1 MNNRLSHSN
10 KLAKKLLIAS
20 LVVFAL
26 WFLFLV
32 LRFAIFQKSLTVA
45 QGLSKHF
52 LGIRDVFYDFHFFD
66 PIEIAAWKAIGW
78 LAIFLVFTLAI
89 CSIMEA
95 ISNHKKISILACVS
109 IVLTSVAILE
119 FIANSGDYFYYISK
133 FFGKNALYSLV
144 LIAFLAIGF
153 ISFILAL
160 AGNFITLQEPRNADL
175 FAQEGLTR
183 LPLRPRRS
191 SRETKVQGLD
201 IIILVILIFYAALI
215 IFPFWNAFV
224 ISLSTE
230 EAYLTNNLLLW
241 PYDLD
246 LSSYQKVFADSG
258 LWGGFR
264 ITMILLIG
272 GTLYQLFFTVITGY
286 ALSRHNWTGKN
297 FVMNMIL
304 VTMFFG
310 GGMVPYYYLIKDLG
324 MMNTIWVMI
333 IPGAIDT
340 FNMLLMRNYFAS
352 LPVEME
358 ESAKIDGANDIV
370 IFVKI
375 FLPLSLPMLATI
387 GLFFAVGNWNS
398 WYNAMLFIPDKSQI
412 WPLQMV
418 LRNMINKVSSN
429 IENPNVVE
437 DFSQGLT
444 MASIFFTIVPMMCF
458 YPFLQRF
465 FVKGIVVGAIK
476 G

>member
-1 MNNRLSHSN
+1 M
-10 KLAKKLLIAS
+10 AK
-20 LVVFAL
+20 
-26 WFLFLV
+26 
-32 LRFAIFQKSLTVA
+32 RQ
-45 QGLSKHF
+45 
-52 LGIRDVFYDFHFFD
+52 
-66 PIEIAAWKAIGW
+66 
-78 LAIFLVFTLAI
+78 
-89 CSIMEA
+89 
-95 ISNHKKISILACVS
+95 
-109 IVLTSVAILE
+109 LE
-119 FIANSGDYFYYISK
+119 
-133 FFGKNALYSLV
+133 
-144 LIAFLAIGF
+144 
-153 ISFILAL
+153 
-160 AGNFITLQEPRNADL
+160 
-175 FAQEGLTR
+175 R
-183 LPLRPRRS
+183 LPLRVKRTNRE
-191 SRETKVQGLD
+191 SRIQVLD
-201 IIILVILIFYAALI
+201 IIIAVILVVYALLI
-215 IFPFWNAFV
+215 IFPFWSAFV
-224 ISLSTE
+224 ISISSE
-230 EAYLTNNLLLW
+230 DAYLRNNLLLW
-241 PYDLD
+241 PTELD
-246 LSSYQKVFADSG
+246 LSSYNKVFHDNQLWSG
-258 LWGGFR
+258 FG

-297 FVMNMIL
+297 LVMNMIL

-310 GGMVPYYYLIKDLG
+310 GGMVPYYYLIRDLG

-352 LPVEME
+352 LPPEME

-370 IFVKI
+370 IFARI

-398 WYNAMLFIPDKSQI
+398 WYNAMLFIPDNNKI

-418 LRNMINKVSSN
+418 LRNMINKVASN
-429 IENPNVVE
+429 IENPDAKE
-437 DFSQGLT
+437 GFSQGLT

>member
-1 MNNRLSHSN
+1 M
-10 KLAKKLLIAS
+10 KK
-20 LVVFAL
+20 
-26 WFLFLV
+26 
-32 LRFAIFQKSLTVA
+32 
-45 QGLSKHF
+45 
-52 LGIRDVFYDFHFFD
+52 
-66 PIEIAAWKAIGW
+66 
-78 LAIFLVFTLAI
+78 
-89 CSIMEA
+89 
-95 ISNHKKISILACVS
+95 VS
-109 IVLTSVAILE
+109 I
-119 FIANSGDYFYYISK
+119 D
-133 FFGKNALYSLV
+133 
-144 LIAFLAIGF
+144 
-153 ISFILAL
+153 
-160 AGNFITLQEPRNADL
+160 
-175 FAQEGLTR
+175 R
-183 LPLRPRRS
+183 LPLRPRGS
-191 SRETKVQGLD
+191 SRDRKIQGLD
-201 IIILVILIFYAALI
+201 VIICVILVIYALLI

-224 ISLSTE
+224 ISISSE
-230 EAYLTNNLLLW
+230 DAYLHSNLLLW
-241 PYDLD
+241 PTELD
-246 LSSYQKVFADSG
+246 LSSYQKVFADQNLWSG
-258 LWGGFR
+258 FG

-297 FVMNMIL
+297 LVMNLIL

-310 GGMVPYYYLIKDLG
+310 GGMVPYYYLIRDLR

-352 LPVEME
+352 LPPEME
-358 ESAKIDGANDIV
+358 ESAKIDGANDVV
-370 IFVKI
+370 IFARI

-398 WYNAMLFIPDKSQI
+398 WYNAMLFIPDRRDI

-418 LRNMINKVSSN
+418 LRSMITKVSSN
-429 IENPNVVE
+429 IENP
-437 DFSQGLT
+437 DAKTGYSQGLT

>member
-1 MNNRLSHSN
+1 M
-10 KLAKKLLIAS
+10 AK
-20 LVVFAL
+20 
-26 WFLFLV
+26 
-32 LRFAIFQKSLTVA
+32 RQ
-45 QGLSKHF
+45 
-52 LGIRDVFYDFHFFD
+52 
-66 PIEIAAWKAIGW
+66 
-78 LAIFLVFTLAI
+78 
-89 CSIMEA
+89 
-95 ISNHKKISILACVS
+95 
-109 IVLTSVAILE
+109 LE
-119 FIANSGDYFYYISK
+119 
-133 FFGKNALYSLV
+133 
-144 LIAFLAIGF
+144 
-153 ISFILAL
+153 
-160 AGNFITLQEPRNADL
+160 
-175 FAQEGLTR
+175 R
-183 LPLRPRRS
+183 LPLRAKTTN
-191 SRETKVQGLD
+191 RESKIQVLD
-201 IIILVILIFYAALI
+201 IIIAVILIIYALLI
-215 IFPFWNAFV
+215 IFPFWSAFV
-224 ISLSTE
+224 ISISSE
-230 EAYLTNNLLLW
+230 DAYLHNNLLLW
-241 PYDLD
+241 PTELD
-246 LSSYQKVFADSG
+246 LSSYNKVFHDNQLWSG
-258 LWGGFR
+258 FG

-297 FVMNMIL
+297 LVMNMIL

-310 GGMVPYYYLIKDLG
+310 GGMVPYYYLIRDLG

-352 LPVEME
+352 LPPEME

-370 IFVKI
+370 IFARI

-398 WYNAMLFIPDKSQI
+398 WYNAMLFIPDKNEI

-429 IENPNVVE
+429 IENPDAKE
-437 DFSQGLT
+437 GFSQGLT

>member
-1 MNNRLSHSN
+1 M
-10 KLAKKLLIAS
+10 KKN
-20 LVVFAL
+20 
-26 WFLFLV
+26 
-32 LRFAIFQKSLTVA
+32 
-45 QGLSKHF
+45 
-52 LGIRDVFYDFHFFD
+52 
-66 PIEIAAWKAIGW
+66 
-78 LAIFLVFTLAI
+78 TL
-89 CSIMEA
+89 E
-95 ISNHKKISILACVS
+95 
-109 IVLTSVAILE
+109 
-119 FIANSGDYFYYISK
+119 
-133 FFGKNALYSLV
+133 
-144 LIAFLAIGF
+144 
-153 ISFILAL
+153 
-160 AGNFITLQEPRNADL
+160 
-175 FAQEGLTR
+175 R
-183 LPLRPRRS
+183 LPLRPRRD
-191 SRETKVQGLD
+191 SRDTRIQGLD
-201 IIILVILIFYAALI
+201 IVICVILVVYALLI
-215 IFPFWNAFV
+215 IFPFWNAFI
-224 ISLSTE
+224 ISISSE
-230 EAYLTNNLLLW
+230 EDYLKSNFLLW
-241 PYDLD
+241 PNELD
-246 LSSYQKVFADSG
+246 LTSYQQVFANKELWSG
-258 LWGGFR
+258 FG

-286 ALSRHNWTGKN
+286 ALSRRNWVGKN

-310 GGMVPYYYLIKDLG
+310 GGMVPYYYLIRDLG

-358 ESAKIDGANDIV
+358 ESAKIDGANDVI

-375 FLPLSLPMLATI
+375 FLPLSLPMLATV

-398 WYNAMLFIPDKSQI
+398 WYNAMLFIPDKRKI

-418 LRNMINKVSSN
+418 LRSLIAKYSSQ
-429 IENPNVVE
+429 IENPDAHE
-437 DFSQGLT
+437 TFSQGLT